1 MLPIVVMMFNESLKI
16 ALEPYHS
23 ELFLPILNSAE
34 RERKLKR
41 EGVEE
46 LYLLDFSSQFD
57 ALTTEDLKDYFDGE
71 IIIVSRYYC
80 RF

>member
-1 MLPIVVMMFNESLKI
+1 MLPIVDMIFNESPKI
-16 ALEPYHS
+16 ALESYHPD
-23 ELFLPILNSAE
+23 LFLHILNPAE
-34 RERKLKR
+34 HERKLKR

-57 ALTTEDLKDYFDGE
+57 TLTKEDLKDYFDGE
-71 IIIVSRYYC
+71 IIIVSRCYC